1 MEVDGSK
8 SKHNFVYFI
17 FKKKSDLLTKLKIKN
32 FAIIEDLEVDFSGGM
47 TCITGETGAGKSI
60 LLGGLSLVL
69 GKRADLSNMFD
80 SSRKCIVE
88 AVFQINQYTLK
99 PLFDKYD
106 LDYYDETV
114 LRREILPHGKSRAFV
129 NDTPVNLNLLEKISL
144 NLIDIHSQNDTQTL
158 LENEYQIEVL
168 DALAGNEELLK
179 KYQNTLILFKNCVKE
194 YKELY
199 FSQSQAQ
206 KTFELEKFLL
216 EELNS
221 SKLEIGMQ
229 EELEENINELSS
241 VEYLQKTIANS
252 IQMIELESFGLLDKF
267 KELVKNINGIYE
279 KSKKYEDLNNRVGI
293 LSIELEDILESL
305 KSQFDMLETN
315 PEKLDELN
323 SRIDHLNSLY
333 QKHKVKNVDDLIFIK
348 QKLEKTIYHNS
359 KFEENLLYLEKK
371 QKNLENTL
379 RKYSSELSFN
389 RKKTISI
396 LEKELKFL
404 VTKMGMD
411 QATFKIQLDKGSE
424 FYNNGTDEISF
435 MFSANR
441 GSDFKTLK
449 KVVSG
454 GELSRIMLAIKA
466 ILSQYKKL
474 PTLVFDEID
483 TGVSGKISNSIAE
496 VMGTISTKMQVF
508 TITHLPQVAAKGNHH
523 FRVEKKL
530 DNGKT
535 TTFLEF
541 LNQKSRIEEIA
552 KMLSGNKVTKS
563 AIEHAKQLMN

>member
-1 MEVDGSK
+1 M
-8 SKHNFVYFI
+8 
-17 FKKKSDLLTKLKIKN
+17 LTKLKIKN

-199 FSQSQAQ
+199 FSQSQVQ
-206 KTFELEKFLL
+206 KTFELDKFLL

-229 EELEENINELSS
+229 EEIEENINELSS

-508 TITHLPQVAAKGNHH
+508 KITHLPQVAAKGNHH

>member
-1 MEVDGSK
+1 M
-8 SKHNFVYFI
+8 
-17 FKKKSDLLTKLKIKN
+17 LTKLKIKN

-199 FSQSQAQ
+199 FSQSQVQ
-206 KTFELEKFLL
+206 KTYELDKFLL

-252 IQMIELESFGLLDKF
+252 IQMIESESLGLLDKF
-267 KELVKNINGIYE
+267 KELVKNVNGIYK

-305 KSQFDMLETN
+305 KSQFDILETN

-359 KFEENLLYLEKK
+359 KFEENLLHLEKK
-371 QKNLENTL
+371 QKDLENTL

-396 LEKELKFL
+396 LEKELKLL

>member
-1 MEVDGSK
+1 M
-8 SKHNFVYFI
+8 
-17 FKKKSDLLTKLKIKN
+17 LTKLKIKN

-199 FSQSQAQ
+199 FSQSQVQ
-206 KTFELEKFLL
+206 KTFELDKFLL

-454 GELSRIMLAIKA
+454 GELSRSMLAIKA

-483 TGVSGKISNSIAE
+483 TGVSGKISSSIAE
-496 VMGTISTKMQVF
+496 VMGTISTKLQVF

>member
-1 MEVDGSK
+1 M
-8 SKHNFVYFI
+8 
-17 FKKKSDLLTKLKIKN
+17 LTKLKIKN

-179 KYQNTLILFKNCVKE
+179 KYQNTLISFKNCIKE
-194 YKELY
+194 YKELH
-199 FSQSQAQ
+199 FSQSQVQ
-206 KTFELEKFLL
+206 KTFELDKFLL
-216 EELNS
+216 EELKS

-305 KSQFDMLETN
+305 KSQFDVLETN

-348 QKLEKTIYHNS
+348 QRLEKTIYHNS

-396 LEKELKFL
+396 LEKELKLL

-541 LNQKSRIEEIA
+541 LNQKSRVEEIA

-563 AIEHAKQLMN
+563 AIAHAKQLMN

>member
-1 MEVDGSK
+1 M
-8 SKHNFVYFI
+8 
-17 FKKKSDLLTKLKIKN
+17 LTKLKIKN

-199 FSQSQAQ
+199 FSQSQVQ
-206 KTFELEKFLL
+206 KTFELDKFLL

-396 LEKELKFL
+396 LEKELKLL

>member
-1 MEVDGSK
+1 M
-8 SKHNFVYFI
+8 
-17 FKKKSDLLTKLKIKN
+17 LTKLKIKN

-179 KYQNTLILFKNCVKE
+179 KYQNTLISFKNCVKE

-199 FSQSQAQ
+199 FSQSQVQ
-206 KTFELEKFLL
+206 KTYELDKFLL

-252 IQMIELESFGLLDKF
+252 IQMIESESFGLLDKF
-267 KELVKNINGIYE
+267 KELVKNVNGIYK

-305 KSQFDMLETN
+305 KSQFDILETN

-359 KFEENLLYLEKK
+359 KFEENLLHLEKK
-371 QKNLENTL
+371 QKDLENTL

-396 LEKELKFL
+396 LEKELKSL

>member
-1 MEVDGSK
+1 M
-8 SKHNFVYFI
+8 
-17 FKKKSDLLTKLKIKN
+17 LTKLKIKN

-199 FSQSQAQ
+199 FSQSQVQ
-206 KTFELEKFLL
+206 KTFELDKFLL

-267 KELVKNINGIYE
+267 KELVKNINGINE

>member
-1 MEVDGSK
+1 
-8 SKHNFVYFI
+8 
-17 FKKKSDLLTKLKIKN
+17 
-32 FAIIEDLEVDFSGGM
+32 
-47 TCITGETGAGKSI
+47 
-60 LLGGLSLVL
+60 
-69 GKRADLSNMFD
+69 
-80 SSRKCIVE
+80 
-88 AVFQINQYTLK
+88 
-99 PLFDKYD
+99 
-106 LDYYDETV
+106 
-114 LRREILPHGKSRAFV
+114 
-129 NDTPVNLNLLEKISL
+129 
-144 NLIDIHSQNDTQTL
+144 
-158 LENEYQIEVL
+158 
-168 DALAGNEELLK
+168 
-179 KYQNTLILFKNCVKE
+179 
-194 YKELY
+194 
-199 FSQSQAQ
+199 
-206 KTFELEKFLL
+206 
-216 EELNS
+216 
-221 SKLEIGMQ
+221 MQ

-267 KELVKNINGIYE
+267 KEFVKNINGIYE

-333 QKHKVKNVDDLIFIK
+333 QKHKVQNVDDLISIK
-348 QKLEKTIYHNS
+348 QKLEKTIYNSS

-371 QKNLENTL
+371 QKDLENTL

-396 LEKELKFL
+396 LEKELKLL

-411 QATFKIQLDKGSE
+411 QATFKIQLNKGSE
-424 FYNNGTDEISF
+424 FYNNGTDQISF

-466 ILSQYKKL
+466 ILSKYKKL

-483 TGVSGKISNSIAE
+483 SGVSGKISNSIAE
-496 VMGTISTKMQVF
+496 VMGTISTKLQVF

-541 LNQKSRIEEIA
+541 LDQKSRIQEIA

>member
-1 MEVDGSK
+1 M
-8 SKHNFVYFI
+8 
-17 FKKKSDLLTKLKIKN
+17 LTKLKIKN
-32 FAIIEDLEVDFSGGM
+32 FAIIDDLEVEFSDGM

-69 GKRADLSNMFD
+69 GKRADLSSMFD
-80 SSRKCIVE
+80 SSRKCLVE
-88 AVFQINQYTLK
+88 ATFQINQYSLK
-99 PLFDKYD
+99 PLFDEYD
-106 LDYYDETV
+106 IDYHDETI
-114 LRREILPHGKSRAFV
+114 LRREISPHGKSRAFV
-129 NDTPVNLNLLEKISL
+129 NDTPVNLNILEKISH

-158 LENEYQIEVL
+158 LQNEYQIEVL
-168 DALAGNEELLK
+168 DALAGNDELLK
-179 KYQNTLILFKNCVKE
+179 KYQNTLILFKDCVKE
-194 YKELY
+194 YKQLH
-199 FSQSQAQ
+199 FSQSQFQ
-206 KTFELEKFLL
+206 KTYELDKFYL

-229 EELEENINELSS
+229 EELEENINELGS
-241 VEYLQKTIANS
+241 VEFLQKTIANS

-267 KELVKNINGIYE
+267 KEFVKNINEIYE

-305 KSQFDMLETN
+305 KSQFDSLETN
-315 PEKLDELN
+315 PEKLDELK

-333 QKHKVKNVDDLIFIK
+333 QKHKAQNVDELISIK
-348 QKLEKTIYHNS
+348 QNLEKTVHSSS
-359 KFEENLLYLEKK
+359 KFEENLHYLEKK
-371 QKNLENTL
+371 QKDLENTL

-389 RKKTISI
+389 RKNTISI
-396 LEKELKFL
+396 LEKELKSL
-404 VTKMGMD
+404 VAKMGMD
-411 QATFKIQLDKGSE
+411 QASFKIQLNKGSE
-424 FYNNGTDEISF
+424 FYDNGTDQISF

-454 GELSRIMLAIKA
+454 GELSRIMLAIKS

-483 TGVSGKISNSIAE
+483 SGVSGKISNSIAE
-496 VMGTISTKMQVF
+496 VMGTISTKLQVF

-541 LNQKSRIEEIA
+541 LNEKSRIQEIA

>member
-1 MEVDGSK
+1 M
-8 SKHNFVYFI
+8 
-17 FKKKSDLLTKLKIKN
+17 LTKLKIKN

-158 LENEYQIEVL
+158 LENEYQMEVL

-194 YKELY
+194 YKELH
-199 FSQSQAQ
+199 FSQSQVQ
-206 KTFELEKFLL
+206 KTFELDKFLL

-333 QKHKVKNVDDLIFIK
+333 QKHKVKNVEDLIFIK

-396 LEKELKFL
+396 LEKELKLL

-454 GELSRIMLAIKA
+454 GELSRIMLAIKS

>member
-1 MEVDGSK
+1 M
-8 SKHNFVYFI
+8 
-17 FKKKSDLLTKLKIKN
+17 LTKLKIKN

-199 FSQSQAQ
+199 FSQSQVQ
-206 KTFELEKFLL
+206 KTFELDKFLL

-454 GELSRIMLAIKA
+454 GELSRIMLAIKS

-483 TGVSGKISNSIAE
+483 SGVSGKISNSIAE
-496 VMGTISTKMQVF
+496 VMGTISTKLQVF

-541 LNQKSRIEEIA
+541 LNEKSRIQEIA

>member
-1 MEVDGSK
+1 M
-8 SKHNFVYFI
+8 
-17 FKKKSDLLTKLKIKN
+17 LTKLKIKN

-199 FSQSQAQ
+199 FSQSQVQ
-206 KTFELEKFLL
+206 KTFELDKFLL
-216 EELNS
+216 EELKS
-221 SKLEIGMQ
+221 SKLEIGMH

-267 KELVKNINGIYE
+267 KELAKNINGIYE

-563 AIEHAKQLMN
+563 AIDHAKQLMN

>member
-1 MEVDGSK
+1 M
-8 SKHNFVYFI
+8 
-17 FKKKSDLLTKLKIKN
+17 LTKLKIKN
-32 FAIIEDLEVDFSGGM
+32 FAIIEDLEVDFSDGM

-88 AVFQINQYTLK
+88 AVFQINQYSIK

-114 LRREILPHGKSRAFV
+114 LRREILPHGKSRAFI

-168 DALAGNEELLK
+168 DALAGNDELLK

-194 YKELY
+194 FKELH
-199 FSQSQAQ
+199 FSQSQFQ
-206 KTFELEKFLL
+206 KTFELDKFLL

-221 SKLEIGMQ
+221 TKLEIGMQ

-241 VEYLQKTIANS
+241 VEYLQKTLANS

-267 KELVKNINGIYE
+267 KEFVKNINGIYE

-305 KSQFDMLETN
+305 KSQFEMLETN

-323 SRIDHLNSLY
+323 SKIDHLNSLY
-333 QKHKVKNVDDLIFIK
+333 QKHKVQNVEDLISIK
-348 QKLEKTIYHNS
+348 QKLEKTINNSS
-359 KFEENLLYLEKK
+359 KFEENLHYLEKK
-371 QKNLENTL
+371 QKDLENTL

-389 RKKTISI
+389 RKNTIPI
-396 LEKELKFL
+396 LETELKSL
-404 VTKMGMD
+404 VTKMGMS
-411 QATFKIQLDKGSE
+411 QATFKIQLNKGSE

-474 PTLVFDEID
+474 PTLIFDEID

-496 VMGTISTKMQVF
+496 VMGTISTKLQVF
-508 TITHLPQVAAKGNHH
+508 AITHLPQVAAKGNHH

-541 LNQKSRIEEIA
+541 LNQKSRIHEIA